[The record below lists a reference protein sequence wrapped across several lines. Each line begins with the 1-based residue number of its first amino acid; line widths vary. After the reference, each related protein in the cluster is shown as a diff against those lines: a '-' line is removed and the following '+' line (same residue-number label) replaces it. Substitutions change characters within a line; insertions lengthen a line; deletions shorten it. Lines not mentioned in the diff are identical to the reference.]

1 LRKNN
6 LIAYDIGMDNQ
17 ILQISQTVKELRQ
30 LRGITQAELANSLG
44 VKQSC
49 VSKWER
55 GNTVPNVV
63 QIIALARFFD
73 VSADYILGISNI

>member
-1 LRKNN
+1 
-6 LIAYDIGMDNQ
+6 MDKQ
-17 ILQISQTVKELRQ
+17 ILQISQTIKELRLQ
-30 LRGITQAELANSLG
+30 RGITQTELSQALG

-63 QIIALARFFD
+63 QVIALAKLFD